1 ANLGLNSALS
11 GTASNG
17 VDYFALPGSITIP
30 AGQSFAVLPIVA
42 INDLFVQGNR
52 TVILTISTAPTYN
65 IGGSPSATVF
75 IVEDNL
81 PLVTLTA
88 TRVNAD
94 AANGTSGAFTVSR
107 AGTLDQALLVNYL
120 VTGTA
125 INGVDYQTLPG

>member
-75 IVEDNL
+75 IVDDDL
-81 PLVTLTA
+81 PQVTITA
-88 TRVNAD
+88 TGAMASVIGLPPFFNPI
-94 AANGTSGAFTVSR
+94 NGSFTISR
-107 AGTLDQALLVNYL
+107 AGSLDRDLLVN
-120 VTGTA
+120 
-125 INGVDYQTLPG
+125 